1 MNKLFVRTF
10 EMFFELHVI
19 GSFDAPKNAFLKNY
33 VIFYSETENKIL
45 QSSNNHPY
53 WKPAILFNKLCF
65 SVPLLKANL
74 ERRPNEFD

>member
-1 MNKLFVRTF
+1 MNKLLVRTF
-10 EMFFELHVI
+10 EMFFELYVK
-19 GSFDAPKNAFLKNY
+19 GSFDAPKNAILKNY

-53 WKPAILFNKLCF
+53 WRPAILFKELCF
-65 SVPLLKANL
+65 SVPLLNTNL